1 MRPGVIERGRK
12 ASKSPPWWM
21 WPETLGLSAPLVAVA
36 WQAMFAR
43 AWGVGEIGWQAHVAL
58 GLAVWVIYGVDRWA
72 DVRLLPPGDPALGLR
87 HAFVAGH
94 RRVMTAGWVAA
105 MLLVL
110 TWAAWGD
117 APPHLPMHGVPVLGL
132 TAGFFGLVV
141 FSRNGGRVPWVRN
154 VLAGLAFAAGTTL
167 VARAW
172 LGGIMMTQVP
182 EVLAFGA
189 LCAANINAIH
199 LWERERVPG
208 ADVAGRGWMLTLPLV
223 VLGCAGWWVFPP
235 VSLAAAGM
243 WLLDRARTRMSL
255 DALRVAA
262 DAVLVLP
269 WWLVGLA
276 G

>member
-1 MRPGVIERGRK
+1 MECGKK
-12 ASKSPPWWM
+12 ASESPRWWM

-43 AWGVGEIGWQAHVAL
+43 AWGVGKIDWQAHVAL
-58 GLAVWVIYGVDRWA
+58 GLVVWVIYGIDRWA
-72 DVRLLPPGDPALGLR
+72 DVRLLPAGDPALGVR
-87 HAFVAGH
+87 HAFVAKH
-94 RRVMTAGWVAA
+94 RRVMMAGWVAA

-110 TWAAWGD
+110 MWAAWGD
-117 APPHLPMHGVPVLGL
+117 APARLPMHGVSVLGL

-141 FSRNGGRVPWVRN
+141 FSRNEKRVPWVRN
-154 VLAGLAFAAGTTL
+154 ALAGLAFAAGTTL

-172 LGGIMMTQVP
+172 LGGMMMIQVP
-182 EVLAFGA
+182 EVLAFGG
-189 LCAANINAIH
+189 LCVANINAIH
-199 LWERERVPG
+199 LWERERATG

-255 DALRVAA
+255 DALRVSA
-262 DAVLVLP
+262 DMVLVLP